1 MMSRLLL
8 FPALSAF
15 QLESM
20 KKQEVSLIAC
30 GGKDQRMKCSGMI
43 ISHRIHQSEGLEKM
57 ADLWIAAWGFQCN
70 FMYKPAL

>member
-20 KKQEVSLIAC
+20 KKPDVSLIAC

-43 ISHRIHQSEGLEKM
+43 SRRIHQSQGLEMM

-70 FMYKPAL
+70 FRYKPVL